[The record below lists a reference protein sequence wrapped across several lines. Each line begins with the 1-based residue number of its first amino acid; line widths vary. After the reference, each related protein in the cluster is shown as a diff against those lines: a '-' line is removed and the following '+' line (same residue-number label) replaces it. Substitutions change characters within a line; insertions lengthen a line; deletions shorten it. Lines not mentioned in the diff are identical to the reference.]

1 MEVIG
6 ISNTI
11 ERCSAE
17 GRITVLVRDST
28 GKLLNLD
35 LGIGYSSRL
44 VPKSIISV
52 AQLMTKGSIFSLR
65 ERKLLPTYT
74 YQSTDF
80 YYRTQRT
87 FLYTI
92 EGTAKRR
99 REDRRG

>member
-6 ISNTI
+6 ISNTS

-52 AQLMTKGSIFSLR
+52 AQLMTKGSIFHF
-65 ERKLLPTYT
+65 EMKLLPTYT
-74 YQSTDF
+74 YQSTDY
-80 YYRTQRT
+80 YYRTQWT
-87 FLYTI
+87 FLYTTK
-92 EGTAKRR
+92 GTAKRR